1 MVQQISIVD
10 AVEASFFEQEI
21 DVRLQFFAVSEGEDQ
36 LIEHFCLF
44 FCQLI
49 RMRRVDRRKALVAQ
63 SIRFLPNRHRSVLVI
78 DLFQQTA
85 VFHAVL
91 RVLTDQTVLE
101 L

>member
-1 MVQQISIVD
+1 M
-10 AVEASFFEQEI
+10 
-21 DVRLQFFAVSEGEDQ
+21 RLQFFAVSEGEDQ

-44 FCQLI
+44 FCQLV

-85 VFHAVL
+85 VFHAVF
-91 RVLTDQTVLE
+91 RVFTDQTVLE